1 MSEKAYSLITATI
14 LSELERGVI
23 PWRQP
28 WTPELAPQNF
38 VSGKAH
44 RGINALLLCISSQD
58 YQCPFFATQR
68 QIRELGGRVH
78 SDQINEPD
86 LFSVRMWVPDEAEE
100 TGDTRLKPIL
110 CFCPVWNLAQT
121 KGITW
126 SLPERDQ
133 NNPVEECERIVH
145 GYSDGPS
152 IHYEKSPFTYYSMLD
167 DSVHIPTEARSGDP
181 YAHYQ
186 VLFHELVHSTG
197 HASRLK
203 RDLSSHR
210 DSRVYAREQLTA
222 EIGAAFLL
230 GSAGLTESAPIP
242 KSVAYIFK
250 WMRTLKD
257 DPRCVVCAASRAQ
270 RAADWIL
277 GKRQSE
283 RSGEQSDVSA

>member
-1 MSEKAYSLITATI
+1 MTLKAYEIITAKI

-38 VSGKAH
+38 VSG
-44 RGINALLLCISSQD
+44 RPFRSINALLLSISSQE
-58 YQCPFFATQR
+58 YKCPFFATFR
-68 QIRELGGRVH
+68 QIRQLGGCVH
-78 SDQINEPD
+78 QDQLSEPD
-86 LFSVRMWVPDEAEE
+86 LVSVRMLVPDEDEE
-100 TGDTRLKPIL
+100 ADTRLKPIL

-126 SLPERDQ
+126 TLLEKKQ
-133 NNPVEECERIVH
+133 NNPIEECERIVRTYQEQ
-145 GYSDGPS
+145 GGPI
-152 IHYEKSPFTYYSMLD
+152 IHYEKSPFTYYNLID
-167 DSVHIPTEARSGDP
+167 DTVHLPMESRFSDP
-181 YAHYQ
+181 YSHYQ

-197 HASRLK
+197 HSSRLS
-203 RDLSSHR
+203 RELSAHR
-210 DSRVYAREQLTA
+210 DSRAYAREQLSA

-250 WMRTLKD
+250 WMQALRD

-277 GKRQSE
+277 GIRDQSHSRE
-283 RSGEQSDVSA
+283 VAT